1 MFGIGRSS
9 KPMCTLTPKGRNVSN
24 AFVRQCAFS
33 DDGSI
38 IVAVDDA
45 SCVTQY
51 DRVASARSCKD

>member
-1 MFGIGRSS
+1 
-9 KPMCTLTPKGRNVSN
+9 MCTLTPKGRNVSN